1 LPIVTFTD
9 RDLIVE
15 AQQGE
20 SLLSCIRR
28 VGLTVDSTCDGKGKC
43 GQCRIT
49 VQGDVAPRDETER
62 RHLADQP
69 AGVRLACRVKVSGN
83 VRVTLHDGWTEL
95 KSAPGVSGRQV
106 SLDSPIK
113 RLAPAEL
120 LPHCSSPHA
129 EIFPGRIIGPHALRE
144 IALRDKNQG
153 KASGVAF
160 RQEILDVRFDEKPLL
175 GAAVDLGT
183 TNISLSVFNVE
194 NGSLIGASSAL
205 NPQTAYGGDVIT
217 RITHCRQDPQELS
230 RLQTLAVEKIGAM
243 LDEALGSD
251 HQRDQVYLMTVAGN
265 TTMLHLLAGVYPLS
279 LALAP
284 FRPIFL
290 EPLEV
295 RSDQLTLP
303 LNPRG
308 RGILLPGISAYV
320 GADIVAGLAAIDYRL
335 RKGTTLFVDIGT
347 NGEIV
352 LIEAPDRMMATSS
365 AVGPALE
372 GMNIS
377 CGCRA
382 VPGAVDSFT
391 LDEDLSPSFT
401 TIDGMPPKG
410 ICGSGLI
417 DLTAAFLE
425 AGLITPMGAFDPSA
439 DERLRSRMSGDCY
452 YLADGV
458 FLSQKDVRQA
468 QLAKA
473 ALNTGILTLLKEA
486 GRPVS
491 ELDEIVIAGSFG
503 YHLNANN
510 LKKLG
515 MLPYNYEGPITFA
528 GNTSLAGAA
537 LVLLNQEIL
546 TEMETIQKVVRVVD
560 LASHPDFQELFISNL
575 NFPA

>member
-1 LPIVTFTD
+1 MPKVIFTD
-9 RDLIVE
+9 RDLMVE

-20 SLLSCIRR
+20 PLLSCIRR
-28 VGLTVDSTCDGKGKC
+28 GGLIVDSTCDGKGKC
-43 GQCRIT
+43 GKCRIT
-49 VQGDVAPRDETER
+49 VHGEASPRDETEMR
-62 RHLADQP
+62 RLADQP
-69 AGVRLACRVKVSGN
+69 ADVRLACRAKVYGD
-83 VRVTLHDGWTEL
+83 VYITLHDDWTKL
-95 KSAPGVSGRQV
+95 KSVLGLSDRKVP
-106 SLDSPIK
+106 LDSPIK
-113 RLAPAEL
+113 RLAPTEL
-120 LPHCSSPHA
+120 QQGSSSPHA
-129 EIFPGRIIGPHALRE
+129 EIFPGRVLGPHTLRE
-144 IALRDKNQG
+144 IAIRDKNQG
-153 KASGVAF
+153 KASGVAL

-194 NGSLIGASSAL
+194 NGSLIGESSAL

-217 RITHCRQDPQELS
+217 RISHCRQDQHELS
-230 RLQTLAVEKIGAM
+230 RLQDLAVEKIGAM

-251 HQRDQVYLMTVAGN
+251 RLRDQVYLMTVAGN

-290 EPLEV
+290 ESLEV
-295 RSDQLTLP
+295 RGDELPFP

-308 RGILLPGISAYV
+308 RGILLPGISAYI
-320 GADIVAGLAAIDYRL
+320 GADIVAGLAAIDYRS
-335 RKGTTLFVDIGT
+335 RKGITLFVDIGT

-352 LIEAPDRMMATSS
+352 LIEGPDRMMATSS

-382 VPGAVDSFT
+382 VPGAVDSFR
-391 LDEDLSPSFT
+391 LDKDLAPDFS
-401 TIDGMPPKG
+401 TIDEIPPKG

-417 DLTAAFLE
+417 DLTAALLA
-425 AGLITPMGAFDPSA
+425 AGLITRMGAFDPNA

-458 FLSQKDVRQA
+458 FLSQKDVRQV

-473 ALNTGILTLLKEA
+473 ALSTGILTLLKEA
-486 GRPVS
+486 GRSVS

-503 YHLNANN
+503 YHLTAEN

-515 MLPYNYEGPITFA
+515 MLPYDYEGPITFA
-528 GNTSLAGAA
+528 GNTSLSGAA
-537 LVLLNQEIL
+537 LALLNEEIL
-546 TEMETIQKVVRVVD
+546 REMQAIPEFVRVVD
-560 LASHPDFQELFISNL
+560 LASHPNFQELFIASL
-575 NFPA
+575 NFPV

>member
-1 LPIVTFTD
+1 VLGLSD
-9 RDLIVE
+9 REV
-15 AQQGE
+15 
-20 SLLSCIRR
+20 
-28 VGLTVDSTCDGKGKC
+28 
-43 GQCRIT
+43 
-49 VQGDVAPRDETER
+49 P
-62 RHLADQP
+62 
-69 AGVRLACRVKVSGN
+69 
-83 VRVTLHDGWTEL
+83 
-95 KSAPGVSGRQV
+95 
-106 SLDSPIK
+106 LDSPIK
-113 RLAPAEL
+113 RSAPAA
-120 LPHCSSPHA
+120 LPPGSPNPHA
-129 EIFPGRIIGPHALRE
+129 EIFPGRVIGPHALRE

-153 KASGVAF
+153 NASGVAF

-194 NGSLIGASSAL
+194 TGALIGESSAL

-217 RITHCRQDPQELS
+217 RISHCRQDPPELS
-230 RLQTLAVEKIGAM
+230 TLQNLAVERIGG
-243 LDEALGSD
+243 LLNEALGLD
-251 HQRDQVYLMTVAGN
+251 YLRDQVYLMTVAGN

-290 EPLEV
+290 ESLEV
-295 RSDQLTLP
+295 RGDQLRLP
-303 LNPRG
+303 LNPQG
-308 RGILLPGISAYV
+308 RGILLPGISAYI
-320 GADIVAGLAAIDYRL
+320 GADIAAGLTAIDYRS
-335 RKGTTLFVDIGT
+335 RKGITLFVDIGT

-352 LIEAPDRMMATSS
+352 LIEGPDRMMATSS

-391 LDEDLSPSFT
+391 LDEDLAPSFT
-401 TIDGMPPKG
+401 TIDDIPPKG

-417 DLTAAFLE
+417 DLTAALLA
-425 AGLITPMGAFDPSA
+425 AGLISRMGAFDPRA

-458 FLSQKDVRQA
+458 FLSQKDVRQV

-473 ALNTGILTLLKEA
+473 ALITGILTLLKES
-486 GRPVS
+486 GRSVS
-491 ELDEIVIAGSFG
+491 ELDEIVMAGSFG
-503 YHLNANN
+503 YHLNAEN

-515 MLPYNYEGPITFA
+515 MLPYDYEGPITFA
-528 GNTSLAGAA
+528 GNTSLSGAA
-537 LVLLNQEIL
+537 LALLNEEIL
-546 TEMETIQKVVRVVD
+546 REMETIPEFVRVVD
-560 LASHPDFQELFISNL
+560 LASHPDFQELFISSL